1 MFLFI
6 LFFCPWK
13 HETPLQISEIYPYC
27 PKLRRRPKLQ
37 NSCSLMW
44 HIVEQ
49 LYKELGNWCGT
60 IIERHSQKCKPWA
73 KPPNNRSNGF
83 IIAPIE
89 LRTGFPNC
97 SMYAEEQNCC
107 ILRRLQWSHS
117 EQIVIILF
125 NFFNNCLEIWR
136 PILLN
141 SQSMFWKSNFILGK
155 PKFFGHGSKGEIQ
168 HIVKSSFSFSPK
180 SVPKMKLIGFL
191 KHRFGIQNW
200 HFLNE
205 L

>member
-1 MFLFI
+1 MRTLQCFYLFY
-6 LFFCPWK
+6 FFV
-13 HETPLQISEIYPYC
+13 HENMKPPSRKVRYVSRISVISEIYPYC

-125 NFFNNCLEIWR
+125 NFFKNCLEIWR
-136 PILLN
+136 PKLLN
-141 SQSMFWKSNFILGK
+141 SQ
-155 PKFFGHGSKGEIQ
+155 
-168 HIVKSSFSFSPK
+168 
-180 SVPKMKLIGFL
+180 
-191 KHRFGIQNW
+191 
-200 HFLNE
+200 
-205 L
+205 

>member
-1 MFLFI
+1 
-6 LFFCPWK
+6 
-13 HETPLQISEIYPYC
+13 
-27 PKLRRRPKLQ
+27 
-37 NSCSLMW
+37 MW

-117 EQIVIILF
+117 EPIVIILF
-125 NFFNNCLEIWR
+125 NFVNIFLDIWR
-136 PILLN
+136 PNGCFGNPISFWE
-141 SQSMFWKSNFILGK
+141 SQTFLDMVLKV
-155 PKFFGHGSKGEIQ
+155 KFSTYV
-168 HIVKSSFSFSPK
+168 VKSSFSSSPK
-180 SVPKMKLIGFL
+180 SFPKIKLIGFL
-191 KHRFGIQNW
+191 KHRSGIQNW
-200 HFLNE
+200 GFLNKP
-205 L
+205 